1 MGLLKRSGRK
11 NKASLKDRLRMWD
24 YTLAM
29 LYQGSTVI
37 DPRDNLGP
45 GSIAIDFA
53 SIHSSEYITK
63 YFLITKYPDWLYP
76 RLFDA
81 IRMNCLDSGI
91 KINFYT
97 YAYPH
102 EIRWDSAD
110 MKNRMAA
117 LRRFSESAESLDDIS
132 VFEYRGKKQ
141 SILAKMRILKS
152 MEYLNKADIDN
163 RRSLWLTAVLVEISG
178 KRGNGGEYIH
188 HLNEAVKNFKK
199 YCATAEL
206 DYKELKINIKD
217 WLSVLS
223 PFSLKSI
230 REVTDKIPK
239 KVLTDDIMA
248 NLYNSY
254 KQGKIGSS
262 GCLIGLDVS
271 NKLPVMVDFRQ
282 NTTNAENW
290 LVSAYTG
297 GGKSLFTKHLLMWM
311 LGVDI
316 PVTVTDFE
324 GDEYTNLAAY
334 VGANNPGDSIVISM
348 GKGSNTYCD
357 PMIVPALTGV
367 DDIDDTLKS
376 DAITFTRK
384 VFKILITSGEDVEL
398 DKWQNSV
405 LNDCIKR
412 VYNDYGVTDD
422 KKTWLRS
429 EKCSINDVYD
439 AIESAV
445 RRKIYLDETNDN
457 IKHKAAI
464 DILEACKSYFTPGE
478 ADYGTF
484 GNRIDASS
492 LFKAK
497 LIIFSFGEK
506 GKTAS
511 EMDKVAVQLKQLSVA
526 NLSNQISNYHKYVRK
541 GLNVKIWEE
550 YQRWGEIPGSNE
562 ILMNVIT
569 GGRKRGDINFVI
581 TNNLSALLSEDKVSE
596 TIRNNITSYAIGKQP
611 DRDVIDKFVTK
622 CRLEDLRLPL
632 EKIADATDVGDS
644 RYYKAFCVC
653 MNNAEKAVV
662 KVSLPDELLHTSLFS
677 TDRGTN

>member
-1 MGLLKRSGRK
+1 M
-11 NKASLKDRLRMWD
+11 
-24 YTLAM
+24 
-29 LYQGSTVI
+29 
-37 DPRDNLGP
+37 
-45 GSIAIDFA
+45 
-53 SIHSSEYITK
+53 
-63 YFLITKYPDWLYP
+63 YP

-357 PMIVPALTGV
+357 PMIIPALTGV

-422 KKTWLRS
+422 KKTWPRS